1 MVVVKYCISMHYLAE
16 SRSLAILA
24 EIRGRQWAERV
35 LAVRQG
41 TLTSDPGHSSYDDS
55 TWETMHWWLGRI
67 RGASTHL
74 TMIGVCPGWIH
85 GVRVS

>member
-1 MVVVKYCISMHYLAE
+1 MHYLAE

-55 TWETMHWWLGRI
+55 TWETMHSFSHPPYLYKITR
-67 RGASTHL
+67 T
-74 TMIGVCPGWIH
+74 GVVATDYPTTETNVVI
-85 GVRVS
+85 S